1 MTQIASK
8 RAKRE
13 AGASAPSERTLLL
26 AEVVRENLFAFVV
39 REGMRALD
47 VLLESERER
56 LCGPAHARGRA
67 GDATRW
73 GSTQGKLVM
82 GGQRVSVRRPRVR
95 QGGHEVELSAWEQ
108 FASRDPLNERT
119 LEQMTLG
126 VSTRSYRRSVEELP
140 SDLAADGAG
149 KSAVSERLV
158 AMTQQQLNDWLAR
171 DLSNEKFAAVMVDAI
186 VVADHTV
193 IVALGVTESGEKQ
206 PLGLWD
212 GATENSVVC
221 QNLLDNLVQRG
232 LDPQRAYL
240 FVIDGSKALRKA
252 IRDTFGT
259 RVLVQ
264 RCQEHKRRN
273 VLAQLPKK
281 LHASVNKI
289 LHDAYR
295 SPSKAIAKRRL
306 SQLIKRLEDD
316 HPGAAASLREGLDE
330 TLSLKDLKLPQA
342 LERTLSTTN
351 PIENLNGSIRRV
363 QRRVKRWR
371 DGAMVRRWAALGI
384 LEAQK
389 GFRKLRGHKGMPILI
404 AALHE
409 LLRQPDVDEQEAAA

>member
-1 MTQIASK
+1 MKDIASK
-8 RAKRE
+8 KPKRE
-13 AGASAPSERTLLL
+13 GAKSAPSERTLML
-26 AEVVRENLFAFVV
+26 AEVLRENLFAFVV
-39 REGMRALD
+39 REGMKALD
-47 VLLESERER
+47 VLLERDREA
-56 LCGPAHARGRA
+56 LCGPAYVRDAAA
-67 GDATRW
+67 GTTRW
-73 GSTQGKLVM
+73 GSTHGKLVM

-95 QGGHEVELSAWEQ
+95 QDGHEVALPAWSQ
-108 FASRDPLNERT
+108 FADRDPLNERT
-119 LEQMTLG
+119 LEQIALG
-126 VSTRSYRRSVEELP
+126 VSTRGYRRSVEELP
-140 SDLAADGAG
+140 SELSSDGAG

-158 AMTQQQLNDWLAR
+158 AMTQAQLDAWLAR
-171 DLSNEKFAAVMVDAI
+171 DLSKANIAVIMVDGI
-186 VVADHTV
+186 EVAGHTV
-193 IVALGVTESGEKQ
+193 VVALGISESGEKQ
-206 PLGLWD
+206 PLGLWE
-212 GATENSVVC
+212 GATENSTVC
-221 QNLLDNLVQRG
+221 QNLLDNLIQRG
-232 LDPQRAYL
+232 LDPQRGYL

-252 IRDTFGT
+252 IRDTFGA

-281 LHASVNKI
+281 LHPSVNKV

-306 SQLIKRLEDD
+306 TQLVARLDSD

-330 TLSLKDLKLPQA
+330 TLALKDMKLPDA

-389 GFRKLRGHKGMPILI
+389 GFRKLRGHKGMSILVGALRERLGQDHVDAQEV
-404 AALHE
+404 AA
-409 LLRQPDVDEQEAAA
+409 